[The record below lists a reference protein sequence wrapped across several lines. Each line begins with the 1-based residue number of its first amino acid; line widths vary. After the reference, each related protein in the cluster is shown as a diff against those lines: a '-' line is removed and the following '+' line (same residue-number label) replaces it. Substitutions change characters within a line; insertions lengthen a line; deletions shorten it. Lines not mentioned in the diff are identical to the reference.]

1 MTWIP
6 LSGIATIYTPRRFYF
21 FMRRTIISH
30 SIEAFRCNQ
39 GASRPWANPEPCNQ
53 KARATFVRQ
62 TWLSLFYQLFAFD
75 KVVSILFS
83 GF

>member
-1 MTWIP
+1 
-6 LSGIATIYTPRRFYF
+6 
-21 FMRRTIISH
+21 MRRTTPVGPVEPAPLFCKQSKG
-30 SIEAFRCNQ
+30 ST
-39 GASRPWANPEPCNQ
+39 SRGLTLNPEPDNQ